1 MTEDRAAALLLASRV
16 ACPRNYR
23 AGQGR
28 GPGRGARRRARGE
41 FPAAGRESADQMT
54 WKIPG
59 ANLLAHLPCALHLLR
74 LRSHS
79 AFKGLRTEAGSY
91 RLPDA
96 GVLALAGCQLL
107 RLPDK
112 MAPSPVDE
120 ALLGTPARAPSSIRK
135 ALSPLGT
142 GRQVKAADH
151 ALRTTD
157 GLSVAEM
164 SPSPGEFR
172 GEFRAVTSQIAN
184 PSSRWIAPCPI

>member
-1 MTEDRAAALLLASRV
+1 M
-16 ACPRNYR
+16 
-23 AGQGR
+23 
-28 GPGRGARRRARGE
+28 
-41 FPAAGRESADQMT
+41 
-54 WKIPG
+54 
-59 ANLLAHLPCALHLLR
+59 
-74 LRSHS
+74 
-79 AFKGLRTEAGSY
+79 RTEAGSY

-96 GVLALAGCQLL
+96 SFY

-112 MAPSPVDE
+112 MATSPVDE
-120 ALLGTPARAPSSIRK
+120 ALPLPGTPARAPSSIRK

-172 GEFRAVTSQIAN
+172 GEFRAMTGDY
-184 PSSRWIAPCPI
+184 APFWALIVLEEVRAERAESA

>member
-1 MTEDRAAALLLASRV
+1 
-16 ACPRNYR
+16 
-23 AGQGR
+23 
-28 GPGRGARRRARGE
+28 
-41 FPAAGRESADQMT
+41 
-54 WKIPG
+54 
-59 ANLLAHLPCALHLLR
+59 
-74 LRSHS
+74 
-79 AFKGLRTEAGSY
+79 LRTEAGSY

-96 GVLALAGCQLL
+96 SFYRLL
-107 RLPDK
+107 DK

-135 ALSPLGT
+135 ALSPLGK

-172 GEFRAVTSQIAN
+172 GEFRA
-184 PSSRWIAPCPI
+184 

>member
-1 MTEDRAAALLLASRV
+1 
-16 ACPRNYR
+16 
-23 AGQGR
+23 
-28 GPGRGARRRARGE
+28 
-41 FPAAGRESADQMT
+41 
-54 WKIPG
+54 
-59 ANLLAHLPCALHLLR
+59 
-74 LRSHS
+74 
-79 AFKGLRTEAGSY
+79 LRTEAGSY

-96 GVLALAGCQLL
+96 SFY

-120 ALLGTPARAPSSIRK
+120 ALPLLGTPARAPSSIRK

-184 PSSRWIAPCPI
+184 PSSRWIAPFEEAKNSIRSPCAAPLLRGTHRWASATIITSIA

>member
-28 GPGRGARRRARGE
+28 GPGRGARRARGE
-41 FPAAGRESADQMT
+41 FPAAGRESADEMT

-96 GVLALAGCQLL
+96 SFY

-151 ALRTTD
+151 ALRTAD

-184 PSSRWIAPCPI
+184 PSSRWIAPFEVN

>member
-1 MTEDRAAALLLASRV
+1 MLRVLATTGRGRGGGRAAA
-16 ACPRNYR
+16 R
-23 AGQGR
+23 AA
-28 GPGRGARRRARGE
+28 GARPRGE
-41 FPAAGRESADQMT
+41 FPAAGRESADEMT

-96 GVLALAGCQLL
+96 SFY

-112 MAPSPVDE
+112 MAPSPVGE
-120 ALLGTPARAPSSIRK
+120 ALLGTPARAPSSIRE

-151 ALRTTD
+151 ALHMLAPPRTPMMRPYPPD
-157 GLSVAEM
+157 IPL
-164 SPSPGEFR
+164 R
-172 GEFRAVTSQIAN
+172 LRAV
-184 PSSRWIAPCPI
+184 PHC